1 MSLTPTEKYNAL
13 ERKEEVMK
21 EAYELL
27 DRALTSIEYM
37 REQLDLAQ
45 RDITDAYM
53 RLEDWI

>member
-13 ERKEEVMK
+13 ERREEVMK